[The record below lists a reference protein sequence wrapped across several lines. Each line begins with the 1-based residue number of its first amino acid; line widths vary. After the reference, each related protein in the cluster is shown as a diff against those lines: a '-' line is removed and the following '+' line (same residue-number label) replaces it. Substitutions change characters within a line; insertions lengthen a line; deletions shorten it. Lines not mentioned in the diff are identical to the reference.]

1 MGAVEPEAAARF
13 AVEGRAVVG
22 ALFGTPADA
31 GLQARARVLATM
43 AARLGRWAPAAA
55 CAAVPA
61 AEDQAA
67 HALRVAVL
75 AAAIGDRMGLGEDS
89 CAALAFAGLV
99 HDLGKALLPGALGEL
114 GGRGPVDEAGQALWE
129 QHPELSLGLII
140 GHGPIEALARD
151 AIVAHHERLDG
162 RGHPYALVGDAVPLG
177 GRVLAVADAYDVL
190 MRRPVAEGRRAPGAA
205 LAVLRGPLAA
215 GLDGAA
221 VEALGALVEGEGVD
235 GCPTGA

>member
-22 ALFGTPADA
+22 ALFETPADA

-43 AARLGRWAPAAA
+43 AARLGRWAPAVA

-61 AEDQAA
+61 AADQAA

-75 AAAIGDRMGLGEDS
+75 AAAIGDRLGLGEDS

-99 HDLGKALLPGALGEL
+99 HDLGKALLPGELGALGQ
-114 GGRGPVDEAGQALWE
+114 RGLDEAGQALWE

-190 MRRPVAEGRRAPGAA
+190 MRRPAAEGRRAPGAA
-205 LAVLRGPLAA
+205 VAVLRGPLAA

-235 GCPTGA
+235 GCPAGA

>member
-1 MGAVEPEAAARF
+1 MRF
-13 AVEGRAVVG
+13 AVEGRALVA
-22 ALFGTPADA
+22 ALFTTPADPA
-31 GLQARARVLATM
+31 LQAQARALAVR
-43 AARLGRWAPAAA
+43 AAVLGRTAPVAA

-61 AEDQAA
+61 AEEQAA

-75 AAAIGDRMGLGEDS
+75 AAAIGDRLGLGELS

-99 HDLGKALLPGALGEL
+99 HDMGKALLPGEL
-114 GGRGPVDEAGQALWE
+114 GALALRGPLDAGAQAMWE

-162 RGHPYALVGDAVPLG
+162 RGHPYALAGDAVPLG

-190 MRRPVAEGRRAPGAA
+190 MRRPAAEGRRAPGAA
-205 LAVLRGPLAA
+205 LAVLRGPVAA
-215 GLDGAA
+215 GLDAA
-221 VEALGALVEGEGVD
+221 ALDALAALVEGEGLD
-235 GCPTGA
+235 ARLTGA